1 MHKSFNE
8 ILIQGEDINT
18 EFKASFNDETI
29 LSLSAFA
36 NAKGGSVFIGIEDSC
51 KIKKLSSGTKKC
63 KIPPKSA
70 LC

>member
-36 NAKGGSVFIGIEDSC
+36 NAKGGSVFIGIEDSG
-51 KIKKLSSGTKKC
+51 KLKV
-63 KIPPKSA
+63 
-70 LC
+70 